1 MEYILPKQNIFTLE
15 GIEYPLKPK
24 YFTYQ
29 IPEDLKVF
37 LIFSILILYS
47 ISASKII
54 SSPRIS
60 PNSWRILNNFA
71 LQQLSILTHFNSRRQ
86 QALPMQLSPVSG
98 TNSVQTHSSS
108 RYQQHLAPNNHYI
121 LLCHQIYKNKP
132 SGKKGLS
139 KDFNSCP

>member
-1 MEYILPKQNIFTLE
+1 MEYILPKQNIYTLE

-60 PNSWRILNNFA
+60 PNWRHILNNFA
-71 LQQLSILTHFNSRRQ
+71 LQQLSILTRFNSKRQ
-86 QALPMQLSPVSG
+86 QALPMQLSPGSG

-108 RYQQHLAPNNHYI
+108 RYQQHLHPTTTTSFYVT
-121 LLCHQIYKNKP
+121 K
-132 SGKKGLS
+132 STKK
-139 KDFNSCP
+139 KTFRKKRTF